1 MRSFMVR
8 ELGST
13 ERHKGYYAQLRSSGG
28 TMGFLCL
35 RDLGSKERHK
45 GYYAQLRSSGG
56 GTVLSHL
63 HELGNTEHYN
73 ATLQYIIF
81 INLSLH
87 LSGFL

>member
-1 MRSFMVR
+1 MVR

-28 TMGFLCL
+28 AMGFLRL
-35 RDLGSKERHK
+35 RDLGRKERHK

-56 GTVLSHL
+56 AMVFLHL
-63 HELGNTEHYN
+63 HELGSTERHN
-73 ATLQYIIF
+73 ATLQCIIS

-87 LSGFL
+87 LSGLL

>member
-1 MRSFMVR
+1 MVR

-28 TMGFLCL
+28 AMGFLRL

-45 GYYAQLRSSGG
+45 
-56 GTVLSHL
+56 
-63 HELGNTEHYN
+63 
-73 ATLQYIIF
+73 ATLQCIIF

-87 LSGFL
+87 LTGLL

>member
-1 MRSFMVR
+1 MVR
-8 ELGST
+8 ELGSK

-28 TMGFLCL
+28 AMGFLRL

-56 GTVLSHL
+56 GMGFLRLPDLGSTESHK
-63 HELGNTEHYN
+63 
-73 ATLQYIIF
+73 ATLQCIIF

-87 LSGFL
+87 LSGLL